1 MKMPSR
7 RRIWAA
13 AAFTAAG
20 LIGLATPAAAKEVA
34 YYTPSDG
41 NDSAYLIDWAK
52 SKARVVN
59 GVGAQKGSVT
69 GDSAQRV
76 VTLSSPLSVTYPA
89 SDSCGLEI
97 QLRYDTN
104 QVVVREGGK
113 TAQIIEIGTS
123 TNLGGCEDGLVTP
136 FGSPT
141 DAGVTHV
148 QVAMAKRPPV
158 TDLIPGVVMAGFS
171 EDAQLPGES
180 QVAQDVAVMQAGSLM
195 FQTTGNTVPASFSA
209 DNWLLLA
216 LPFEQRGYARLT
228 VDAKTGGEHWLR
240 AVWVNGQAQRVDE
253 ALLVKPVA
261 GASFGSVKQASRMWE
276 SGLFSG
282 TRTPFYLY
290 LYQAGNGERVS
301 KDLDAGTEF
310 RSPITWVFSGNDI
323 VQTRSLGGGYYRG
336 DRTWQPLRDVGTFDE
351 WVMESE
357 LLTDPDGVVTTLIK
371 PRVNLYV
378 DTGKAVPPA
387 RR

>member
-1 MKMPSR
+1 MNMPSR

-20 LIGLATPAAAKEVA
+20 LIGLATSAAAKEVA

-41 NDSAYLIDWAK
+41 SDSAYLIDWAK

-59 GVGAQKGSVT
+59 GVGAQKGVVT

-76 VTLSSPLSVTYPA
+76 VTLNSPFSILNDA
-89 SDSCGLEI
+89 FDSCDIGI
-97 QLRYDTN
+97 QQRRDTN

-113 TAQIIEIGTS
+113 TAQIIEIGTF

-141 DAGVTHV
+141 DEGVTHL

-158 TDLIPGVVMAGFS
+158 TDLIPGAVMAGFS
-171 EDAQLPGES
+171 EDAQLPGEF
-180 QVAQDVAVMQAGSLM
+180 QVAQDLAVMQAGSLL
-195 FQTTGNTVPASFSA
+195 FQTTGNAVPASLSP
-209 DNWLLLA
+209 DKWLLLA
-216 LPFEQRGYARLT
+216 LPFEQRGYTRLS

-240 AVWVNGQAQRVDE
+240 AVWANGQTQRVHE
-253 ALLVKPVA
+253 ALLVKPVG

-290 LYQAGNGERVS
+290 LYQDGNGERVS
-301 KDLDAGTEF
+301 KNLDAGTET
-310 RSPITWVFSGNDI
+310 RTPMTWVFAGNDI

-336 DRTWQPLRDVGTFDE
+336 DRTWQPLRDVGTYDE

-357 LLTDPDGVVTTLIK
+357 MLTDPDGVVTTLIK